1 MPLEFWEETQKELG
15 AVIQSPPLTEKLLRK
30 PPFRFV
36 HDIIMS
42 LLQTYGFARGLI
54 ADAERDARAFE
65 EKEQK
70 VAFLEK
76 VILLTARILRTT
88 LPVRASKITSG
99 GEVENTNEFLR
110 ALARAARAS
119 PEEWPAAEAAVR
131 ETLARRD
138 REGEERGLRRSH
150 TDVDRESSGK
160 PNGVSAIAPPTV
172 VVANHPAAAP
182 KPAEKA
188 PSPPSEIDASSGM
201 ASAVKPAAGDGNRS
215 DAEIQKIEKPKK
227 GTKESV
233 GTKEHKPKKDH
244 RVKEALGGSRDSI
257 DTGASVVLS
266 SDEHSLG
273 SPTHMANGHRDRASS
288 GKVSPDSLSGLVSPA
303 SWASTATADE
313 VSPLPPV
320 PDNSSLP
327 AASLPMEWPRLREE
341 CDALRRQAVPL
352 LPDPASGM
360 SLNGALDP
368 EALRRFESLLSESS
382 PPNTDPPPSSPTD
395 LTAAIRE
402 RRATLQRL
410 SALMLTNEALI
421 GRLAAVVSHTL

>member
-1 MPLEFWEETQKELG
+1 
-15 AVIQSPPLTEKLLRK
+15 
-30 PPFRFV
+30 
-36 HDIIMS
+36 
-42 LLQTYGFARGLI
+42 
-54 ADAERDARAFE
+54 
-65 EKEQK
+65 
-70 VAFLEK
+70 
-76 VILLTARILRTT
+76 
-88 LPVRASKITSG
+88 
-99 GEVENTNEFLR
+99 
-110 ALARAARAS
+110 
-119 PEEWPAAEAAVR
+119 
-131 ETLARRD
+131 
-138 REGEERGLRRSH
+138 
-150 TDVDRESSGK
+150 
-160 PNGVSAIAPPTV
+160 
-172 VVANHPAAAP
+172 
-182 KPAEKA
+182 
-188 PSPPSEIDASSGM
+188 
-201 ASAVKPAAGDGNRS
+201 
-215 DAEIQKIEKPKK
+215 
-227 GTKESV
+227 
-233 GTKEHKPKKDH
+233 
-244 RVKEALGGSRDSI
+244 
-257 DTGASVVLS
+257 VLS